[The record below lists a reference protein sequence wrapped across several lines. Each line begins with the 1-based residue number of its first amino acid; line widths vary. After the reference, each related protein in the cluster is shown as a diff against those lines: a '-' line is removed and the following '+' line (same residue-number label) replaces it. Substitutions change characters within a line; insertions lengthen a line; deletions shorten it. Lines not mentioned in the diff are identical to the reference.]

1 MSLVTSFHLKYDV
14 AFIYS
19 RYDFKLNRSVT
30 FEITLKSI
38 RPKHTHTHSI
48 KFKIHHLFSMR
59 DKQTQQTQQS
69 QATNVYIF
77 IEISSMLRE
86 SYSYSVYKKKT
97 LCRSTANK
105 LISWIGPNYIWWTC
119 FERERVALWSENEKL
134 RGATLS
140 CQRCE
145 KLLEMGSGW
154 GRKKNIHTHKKQLEI
169 RLNSSMCKPFYH
181 FRIVRIISFS
191 PKQSRAER
199 DWESEWE
206 RGGQMCDYR
215 DLCQRMKCDC
225 AYLWWYQCGRN
236 GSLWTT
242 NRVWWQLSA
251 QCFISFFNSIQFDVR
266 HFQHANSAN
275 HSSRRH
281 RLLARESSLWRY
293 SSFFFLSSIP
303 NIFFTPTHSRRCHR
317 HHCTFCFGFHSIR
330 FFLCSPFF
338 AKFTCVS
345 ISGTAV

>member
-1 MSLVTSFHLKYDV
+1 MKKNFMPFNSKQ
-14 AFIYS
+14 I
-19 RYDFKLNRSVT
+19 DFLNWP
-30 FEITLKSI
+30 EL
-38 RPKHTHTHSI
+38 H
-48 KFKIHHLFSMR
+48 MM
-59 DKQTQQTQQS
+59 
-69 QATNVYIF
+69 N
-77 IEISSMLRE
+77 MLRTGTRC
-86 SYSYSVYKKKT
+86 SVKWKRKASRCYAKLPKMWKT
-97 LCRSTANK
+97 PGN
-105 LISWIGPNYIWWTC
+105 G
-119 FERERVALWSENEKL
+119 L
-134 RGATLS
+134 R
-140 CQRCE
+140 
-145 KLLEMGSGW
+145 MGE
-154 GRKKNIHTHKKQLEI
+154 KKNIHTHKKQLEI
-169 RLNSSMCKPFYH
+169 RLSSSMCKPFYH

-330 FFLCSPFF
+330 FFCVHHFSLSLHVFLSVELPFNVSTFFSVRFHVYLYICTMF
-338 AKFTCVS
+338 ALPLRGIDGICW
-345 ISGTAV
+345 AL